1 MRTSLGRSH
10 LLRRSPSSCND
21 PRARRDSINAAKFDE
36 RVSGVATPRELWV
49 GLTHDSAHGP
59 LAGILSILT
68 VIAGLVDATSLLRL
82 DRVFVA
88 NVTGSV
94 IFIGLAL
101 VGARGFSL
109 AAPLTALASF
119 LIGGGIGVRVFA
131 RHVTHRGRSAYA
143 ACLAQF
149 TDLLVASVIVLFD
162 HHPTDPVRLTLV
174 GILALGMGA
183 KSALV
188 RSVNVPGL
196 TTAVVTTTLTGLASE
211 GATGSWRS
219 TAFAV
224 RSPPVLCWWAPS
236 SAGRWWSSSNV
247 GLASPRLTSWPSG
260 PCSGH
265 AQQPDLMRVGPSPR
279 ASRAVSLLQ
288 SKGSFWAGV
297 VTRNLT

>member
-1 MRTSLGRSH
+1 M
-10 LLRRSPSSCND
+10 
-21 PRARRDSINAAKFDE
+21 
-36 RVSGVATPRELWV
+36 ATPREIWL
-49 GLTHDSAHGP
+49 GLTNDPDHGP
-59 LAGILSILT
+59 LAGILTMLT

-109 AAPLTALASF
+109 AAPLIALATF
-119 LIGGGIGVRVFA
+119 LIGAGLGVRVFA
-131 RHVTHRGRSAYA
+131 RHVAHRGRSAYA

-149 TDLLVASVIVLFD
+149 TDLLAASVIVLFD

-211 GATGSWRS
+211 GATGTWRS
-219 TAFAV
+219 TNFAIRLIATCALLV
-224 RSPPVLCWWAPS
+224 GAVIGGALVIFVERWTALAAADVLALAALVWARSTA
-236 SAGRWWSSSNV
+236 RSNE
-247 GLASPRLTSWPSG
+247 SWTI
-260 PCSGH
+260 
-265 AQQPDLMRVGPSPR
+265 PR
-279 ASRAVSLLQ
+279 ARRAVSLLE
-288 SKGSFWAGV
+288 SKASFWAGID
-297 VTRNLT
+297 TRICPKIASHREF

>member
-1 MRTSLGRSH
+1 M
-10 LLRRSPSSCND
+10 
-21 PRARRDSINAAKFDE
+21 
-36 RVSGVATPRELWV
+36 ATPREIWL
-49 GLTHDSAHGP
+49 GLTNDPDHGP
-59 LAGILSILT
+59 LAGILTMLT

-109 AAPLTALASF
+109 AAPLIALATF
-119 LIGGGIGVRVFA
+119 LIGAGLGVRVFA
-131 RHVTHRGRSAYA
+131 RHVAHRGRSAYA

-149 TDLLVASVIVLFD
+149 TDLLAASVIVLFD

-211 GATGSWRS
+211 GATGTWRS
-219 TAFAV
+219 TNFAIRLIATCALLVGAVIGGALVIFVERWTALAAADV
-224 RSPPVLCWWAPS
+224 RALAALVWARS
-236 SAGRWWSSSNV
+236 TARSNE
-247 GLASPRLTSWPSG
+247 SWTIP
-260 PCSGH
+260 
-265 AQQPDLMRVGPSPR
+265 
-279 ASRAVSLLQ
+279 
-288 SKGSFWAGV
+288 KG
-297 VTRNLT
+297 

>member
-1 MRTSLGRSH
+1 M
-10 LLRRSPSSCND
+10 
-21 PRARRDSINAAKFDE
+21 
-36 RVSGVATPRELWV
+36 ATPRDIWV
-49 GLTHDSAHGP
+49 GLTDDRTHGP
-59 LAGILSILT
+59 LAGILTILT

-109 AAPLTALASF
+109 AAPLIALATF
-119 LIGGGIGVRVFA
+119 LVGAGLGVRVFA

-143 ACLAQF
+143 ASLAQF
-149 TDLLVASVIVLFD
+149 VDLLIASAIALFD

-174 GILALGMGA
+174 AILALGMGA

-219 TAFAV
+219 TSFAV
-224 RSPPVLCWWAPS
+224 RLVATCGLLVGAIVGGAMVIFVERWTALAVADVLALVAVVWAR
-236 SAGRWWSSSNV
+236 SAARSD
-247 GLASPRLTSWPSG
+247 ASWTVPTS
-260 PCSGH
+260 
-265 AQQPDLMRVGPSPR
+265 
-279 ASRAVSLLQ
+279 
-288 SKGSFWAGV
+288 
-297 VTRNLT
+297 

>member
-1 MRTSLGRSH
+1 
-10 LLRRSPSSCND
+10 
-21 PRARRDSINAAKFDE
+21 
-36 RVSGVATPRELWV
+36 VATPRELWT
-49 GLTHDSAHGP
+49 GLTRDPAHGP

-109 AAPLTALASF
+109 AAPLIALASF
-119 LIGGGIGVRVFA
+119 LIGAGIGVRVFA
-131 RHVTHRGRSAYA
+131 RHVMHRGRSAYA

-162 HHPTDPVRLTLV
+162 HHPTEPVRLALV

-224 RSPPVLCWWAPS
+224 RLFATSALLVGAIIGGALVVFVERWTGLAAADILALAAVIWARS
-236 SAGRWWSSSNV
+236 AAQSDESWTISAG
-247 GLASPRLTSWPSG
+247 
-260 PCSGH
+260 
-265 AQQPDLMRVGPSPR
+265 
-279 ASRAVSLLQ
+279 
-288 SKGSFWAGV
+288 
-297 VTRNLT
+297 

>member
-1 MRTSLGRSH
+1 MS
-10 LLRRSPSSCND
+10 D
-21 PRARRDSINAAKFDE
+21 
-36 RVSGVATPRELWV
+36 VATPREIWV
-49 GLTHDSAHGP
+49 GLTHDQVHGP
-59 LAGILSILT
+59 LAGILSVLT

-109 AAPLTALASF
+109 VAPVIALATF
-119 LIGGGIGVRVFA
+119 LIGAGVGVRVFA

-162 HHPTDPVRLTLV
+162 HHPTEPMRLTLV

-211 GATGSWRS
+211 WATGSWRS
-219 TAFAV
+219 TNFAIRLV
-224 RSPPVLCWWAPS
+224 ATCALLVGAIIGGALVIFVE
-236 SAGRWWSSSNV
+236 RWT
-247 GLASPRLTSWPSG
+247 GLAAADVLALASVIWARSAAHSDESWTTPT
-260 PCSGH
+260 
-265 AQQPDLMRVGPSPR
+265 D
-279 ASRAVSLLQ
+279 
-288 SKGSFWAGV
+288 
-297 VTRNLT
+297 